1 VRIYQNIVVGVMV
14 RLAVLLGATFFAS
27 GCASI
32 AITLAGVGAS
42 MGGQH
47 YLGSIGSK
55 TFSEPLPAVK
65 RATLVAL
72 KRMSIQ
78 VDTTEK
84 TETGET
90 IKAKIP
96 GREIEIELESL
107 TPNATRMR
115 TLARKESAILLDS
128 ATAAEIITQTE
139 KALTA
144 PAPRVSQAA
153 QRG

>member
-1 VRIYQNIVVGVMV
+1 M
-14 RLAVLLGATFFAS
+14 RLAALGGVSLCT

-32 AITLAGVGAS
+32 AITLAGLGAGL
-42 MGGQH
+42 GGTH
-47 YLGSIGSK
+47 YLGSIGYK
-55 TFSEPLPAVK
+55 TFTEPLSNVK
-65 RATLVAL
+65 FATMVAL
-72 KRMSIQ
+72 KRMQIQ
-78 VDTTEK
+78 VEATEK
-84 TETGET
+84 TDTGER

-115 TLARKESAILLDS
+115 SLARKETGLILDS

-139 KALTA
+139 KALNG
-144 PAPRVSQAA
+144 PPPKISQAA